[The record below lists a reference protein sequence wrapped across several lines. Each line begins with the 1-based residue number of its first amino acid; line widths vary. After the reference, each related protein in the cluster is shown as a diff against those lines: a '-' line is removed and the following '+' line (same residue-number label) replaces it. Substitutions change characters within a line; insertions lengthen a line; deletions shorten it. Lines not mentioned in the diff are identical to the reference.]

1 MKRFLLI
8 SGLFLL
14 FGTNAR
20 AFTCYD
26 GFELKEYPDGTKY
39 CEYNGGYTNYPV
51 CNTVGED
58 VDMYW
63 DMATQKCVACN
74 DTYSTCDVK
83 IYREDGT
90 TEPYG
95 KKTCTE
101 EFGVGCNK
109 CNKWKCLGCWGNAW
123 GGYTLIGGKC
133 VMDCPAHCSS
143 CSSSSTC
150 TQCDS
155 GYTLK
160 NGQCVKPCPA
170 NCSECNSSGVCTQ
183 CNSGY
188 KLKDG
193 ACEVGSVISCPDD
206 MKLSADGCCCIAG

>member
-90 TEPYG
+90 TETYG
-95 KKTCTE
+95 VKTCTE

-160 NGQCVKPCPA
+160 NGSCVFGDAGSDDSGSGNGDDDAETAADTNTISGKCPP
-170 NCSECNSSGVCTQ
+170 GTT
-183 CNSGY
+183 
-188 KLKDG
+188 K
-193 ACEVGSVISCPDD
+193 
-206 MKLSADGCCCIAG
+206 SADGCCCMPN